1 MTAADY
7 RNTAFEVQPSRTAA
21 PVSAG
26 AGAALPL
33 MCAKEASEDPLFWA
47 IRLLPASRRRAMEA
61 LYRFWREID
70 GIAADRSS
78 PLLKQAF
85 LSDWRAEIA
94 LLYDGRPRREVTV
107 GLLEP
112 VQRYG
117 LRCDDF
123 LTIVNGLEMEIRD
136 AAEMASPG
144 DFDLHSARAAIAM
157 SRLATRI
164 LGLEERAATQFATAL
179 GQGLHLTRILRDLAL
194 DASRNRLHL
203 PAELLAAHCVEAT
216 DPRAVLAHPLIDYA
230 CRELAATAERHYAA
244 AGEAIAGRHSQEMR
258 IAALMLGSC
267 RGLHAAVLA
276 RGWGRLEKPV
286 RLSARRK
293 AMLLLR
299 YGLAGMGAL
308 LRPRVDGLFGPARR
322 ARPFAH

>member
-7 RNTAFEVQPSRTAA
+7 RQAAFEVPPSPATAA
-21 PVSAG
+21 GS
-26 AGAALPL
+26 GAAAQP
-33 MCAKEASEDPLFWA
+33 MRAKEASEDPLFWA
-47 IRLLPASRRRAMEA
+47 IRLFPTPRRRAMEA

-107 GLLEP
+107 ALLEP

-123 LTIVNGLEMEIRD
+123 LTIVNGLEMEIRG
-136 AAEMASPG
+136 AAEMASPAE
-144 DFDLHSARAAIAM
+144 FDLHGARAVIAM
-157 SRLATRI
+157 GRLVTRI
-164 LGLEERAATQFATAL
+164 LGLEEPAAARFATAL

-194 DASRNRLHL
+194 DASRNRLNL

-216 DPRAVLAHPLIDYA
+216 DPRAVLTHPLIDYA
-230 CRELAATAERHYAA
+230 CRELAATAEQHYAA
-244 AGEAIAGRHSQEMR
+244 AGEAIADRHSREVR

-267 RGLHAAVLA
+267 RGLHAAVVA
-276 RGWGRLEKPV
+276 RGWGRLGEPV
-286 RLSARRK
+286 RLSAWRK
-293 AMLLLR
+293 ATLLLR
-299 YGLAGMGAL
+299 HGLAGMGAL
-308 LRPRVDGLFGPARR
+308 LRPRIDGLIGPARR

>member
-7 RNTAFEVQPSRTAA
+7 RQAAFELPPSPAATAG
-21 PVSAG
+21 SASD
-26 AGAALPL
+26 GAAAQPL
-33 MCAKEASEDPLFWA
+33 RVKEASEDPLFWA
-47 IRLLPASRRRAMEA
+47 IRVFPPPRRRAMEA

-107 GLLEP
+107 ALLEP

-123 LTIVNGLEMEIRD
+123 LTIVNGLEMEIRS
-136 AAEMASPG
+136 AAEMATPAE
-144 DFDLHSARAAIAM
+144 FDLHGARAVIAM
-157 SRLATRI
+157 GRLVTRI
-164 LGLEERAATQFATAL
+164 LGLEESVAARFATAL
-179 GQGLHLTRILRDLAL
+179 GQGLHLTRILRDLAP
-194 DASRNRLHL
+194 DASRNRLYL
-203 PAELLAAHCVEAT
+203 PAELLAAHCVEAS

-244 AGEAIAGRHSQEMR
+244 ADEAIADRPSREAR
-258 IAALMLGSC
+258 IAALMLGGC
-267 RGLHAAVLA
+267 RGLHAAVVA
-276 RGWGRLEKPV
+276 RGWGRLEKSV
-286 RLSARRK
+286 QLSAWHK
-293 AMLLLR
+293 ARLLLR
-299 YGLAGMGAL
+299 YSLASMGAL
-308 LRPRVDGLFGPARR
+308 IWTRIDSLVRPARR